1 VRAQRANKVMSWQWR
16 RDQQRCQLR
25 WRWVETLLFLV
36 PDVQTKEIDTMLER
50 QKIQNNA
57 SIRLRNSLP
66 GRFIP
71 NILPIPHL
79 LDGSINKNIGKIKRR
94 LDNLRW

>member
-1 VRAQRANKVMSWQWR
+1 MGECNRWTRCGAGNGGGINSAAN
-16 RDQQRCQLR
+16 LR
-25 WRWVETLLFLV
+25 GVGSKLYCFLF
-36 PDVQTKEIDTMLER
+36 PDVQTKEIDTRLER
-50 QKIQNNA
+50 QNIQNNA

-94 LDNLRW
+94 LDNL